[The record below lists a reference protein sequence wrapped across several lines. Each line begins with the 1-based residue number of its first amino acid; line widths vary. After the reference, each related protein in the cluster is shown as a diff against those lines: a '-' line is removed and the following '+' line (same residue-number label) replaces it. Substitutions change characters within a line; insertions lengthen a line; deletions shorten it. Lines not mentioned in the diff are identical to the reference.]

1 MEIFPRLS
9 TLGTSNF
16 KHFSYF
22 SGLSGSGAGYW
33 MGLISALGLGPREH
47 IAIVGGGG
55 KTSLCFAL
63 AEELLQ
69 TGRKVITTTTT
80 KVWHKEANRAP
91 CRVFCPS
98 GSPSYEDLKEGLK
111 RDGHVFVAQRLL
123 ESGKVEGITRAMADS
138 FFKDLQ
144 VDYVIIEA
152 DGAAGRPV
160 KAPAAHEP
168 VIPSS
173 ATMVIAVIGL
183 EAMGR
188 PLDPEI
194 VFRPGLF
201 REITGLEDGETITP
215 AALASVFQSPNGLFK
230 GAPDAARRIAFL
242 NKLDLL
248 ASEEEGRALARLL
261 LQGPHASVE
270 RVVMGSLS
278 RKEYLGM

>member
-1 MEIFPRLS
+1 
-9 TLGTSNF
+9 
-16 KHFSYF
+16 
-22 SGLSGSGAGYW
+22 
-33 MGLISALGLGPREH
+33 MGLISALDLGPREH

-69 TGRKVITTTTT
+69 AGARVITTTTT
-80 KVWHKEANRAP
+80 KVWHREANRAP
-91 CRVFCPS
+91 CRVFCPF
-98 GSPSYEDLKEGLK
+98 GAPSYENLKEGLK
-111 RDGHVFVAQRLL
+111 REGHVFVAQGLL

-144 VDYVIIEA
+144 VDYLIIEA

-173 ATMVIAVIGL
+173 ATMVIAVMGL

-194 VFRPGLF
+194 VFRPGPF

-215 AALASVFQSPNGLFK
+215 AALARVFQSPNGLFK
-230 GAPDAARRIAFL
+230 GAPDVARRIAFL

-248 ASEEEGRALARLL
+248 ASEEEGRTLARLL
-261 LQGPHASVE
+261 LRDPHAPVE
-270 RVVMGSLS
+270 RVVMGSIEKRVFSIL
-278 RKEYLGM
+278 

>member
-1 MEIFPRLS
+1 M
-9 TLGTSNF
+9 
-16 KHFSYF
+16 
-22 SGLSGSGAGYW
+22 A
-33 MGLISALGLGPREH
+33 LISALGLGPREH

-98 GSPSYEDLKEGLK
+98 GSPSYEDLKEELK

-261 LQGPHASVE
+261 LRDPHAPVE
-270 RVVMGSLS
+270 RVVMGSIEKKVF
-278 RKEYLGM
+278 RNVKI

>member
-1 MEIFPRLS
+1 MNGMGEKDRGRISELR
-9 TLGTSNF
+9 
-16 KHFSYF
+16 
-22 SGLSGSGAGYW
+22 
-33 MGLISALGLGPREH
+33 MGLISALDLRPREH

-69 TGRKVITTTTT
+69 AGTRVVTTTTT
-80 KVWHKEANRAP
+80 KVWQIEANRAP
-91 CRVFCPS
+91 CVVFSPS
-98 GSPSYEDLKEGLK
+98 ASPSYEDLKEGLK
-111 RDGHVFVAQRLL
+111 REGHIFVSQGLL

-138 FFKDLQ
+138 LFLDLK

-188 PLDPEI
+188 PLNPEI
-194 VFRPGLF
+194 VFRPGPF
-201 REITGLEDGETITP
+201 REVTGLGDGEPITP
-215 AALASVFQSPNGLFK
+215 AALARVFQSPNGLFK
-230 GAPDAARRIAFL
+230 GAPDSARRIAFL
-242 NKLDLL
+242 NKLDLP
-248 ASEEEGRALARLL
+248 ASEEQGRALARLL
-261 LQGPHASVE
+261 IEDPHAPVE
-270 RVVMGSLS
+270 RVVMGSLL
-278 RKEYLGM
+278 RKEYLETKN

>member
-1 MEIFPRLS
+1 MVRVNNLCN
-9 TLGTSNF
+9 LR
-16 KHFSYF
+16 
-22 SGLSGSGAGYW
+22 
-33 MGLISALGLGPREH
+33 MGLISVLALGPREH

-55 KTSLCFAL
+55 KTSLCFTL
-63 AEELLQ
+63 SEELLQ
-69 TGRKVITTTTT
+69 AGTQVITSTTT
-80 KVWHKEANRAP
+80 KVSHREASRAG
-91 CRVFCPS
+91 CVVFCPS
-98 GSPSYEDLKEGLK
+98 GSAFHEDVKEGFK

-123 ESGKVEGITRAMADS
+123 ESGKVEGITRTMADAL
-138 FFKDLQ
+138 FLDLQ

-188 PLDPEI
+188 PLDSEI

-201 REITGLEDGETITP
+201 REITGLKDGETITP
-215 AALASVFQSPNGLFK
+215 AALARVFQSPDGLFK
-230 GAPDAARRIAFL
+230 GTPDAARKAVFL

-248 ASEEEGRALARLL
+248 SGDQEAKALAMLL
-261 LQGPHASVE
+261 LRDPHAPVE
-270 RVVMGSLS
+270 RVIMGSLLK
-278 RKEYLGM
+278 KEYLRM

>member
-1 MEIFPRLS
+1 
-9 TLGTSNF
+9 
-16 KHFSYF
+16 
-22 SGLSGSGAGYW
+22 

-69 TGRKVITTTTT
+69 TGTRVITTTTT
-80 KVWHKEANRAP
+80 KVWHGEANRAP
-91 CRVFCPS
+91 CVVFCPS
-98 GSPSYEDLKEGLK
+98 GSASHEDLKEGLK
-111 RDGHVFVAQRLL
+111 REGHVFVAQGLL
-123 ESGKVEGITRAMADS
+123 ESGKVEGINRAMADS

-144 VDYVIIEA
+144 VDYLIIEA

-173 ATMVIAVIGL
+173 TTMVIAVIGL

-215 AALASVFQSPNGLFK
+215 AALARIFQSPNGLFK
-230 GAPDAARRIAFL
+230 GAPDAARRITFL

-248 ASEEEGRALARLL
+248 ASEEEGRTLARLL
-261 LQGPHASVE
+261 LRDPHAPVE
-270 RVVMGSLS
+270 RVVMGSIEKRVFRNVRIWDL
-278 RKEYLGM
+278 RD

>member
-1 MEIFPRLS
+1 MV
-9 TLGTSNF
+9 
-16 KHFSYF
+16 
-22 SGLSGSGAGYW
+22 GLNNLRNLRT
-33 MGLISALGLGPREH
+33 GLISALGLGPREH

-63 AEELLQ
+63 AEELLEAG
-69 TGRKVITTTTT
+69 TRVITTTTT
-80 KVWHKEANRAP
+80 KVRHREANRAP
-91 CRVFCPS
+91 CVVFCPS
-98 GSPSYEDLKEGLK
+98 GAFSYEDLKEGLE
-111 RDGHVFVAQRLL
+111 RDGHIFVAQGLL
-123 ESGKVEGITRAMADS
+123 ESGKIEGINRAVADS
-138 FFKDLQ
+138 FFQDLQ
-144 VDYVIIEA
+144 VDYLIIEA

-215 AALASVFQSPNGLFK
+215 AALARVFQSPNGLFK
-230 GAPDAARRIAFL
+230 GAPDSARRIAFL

-248 ASEEEGRALARLL
+248 ASEEGGRTLARLL
-261 LQGPHASVE
+261 LRDPHAPVE
-270 RVVMGSLS
+270 RVVMGSLL
-278 RKEYLGM
+278 RKEYLTPM

>member
-1 MEIFPRLS
+1 
-9 TLGTSNF
+9 
-16 KHFSYF
+16 
-22 SGLSGSGAGYW
+22 
-33 MGLISALGLGPREH
+33 MGLISVLGLGPREH

-69 TGRKVITTTTT
+69 AGRRVITSTTT
-80 KVWHKEANRAP
+80 KVRHREANRAP

-98 GSPSYEDLKEGLK
+98 GSPSYKDLKEGLK
-111 RDGHVFVAQRLL
+111 RDGHVFVAQGLL

-138 FFKDLQ
+138 LFLDLQ

-183 EAMGR
+183 EAMGK
-188 PLDPEI
+188 PLNPEI

-201 REITGLEDGETITP
+201 REITGLEDGEAITP
-215 AALASVFQSPNGLFK
+215 AALARIFQPPNGLFK

-248 ASEEEGRALARLL
+248 DSEEEGRTLARLL
-261 LQGPHASVE
+261 LRGPHAPVI
-270 RVVMGSLS
+270 RVVMGSIEKGIFGNLEIEEF
-278 RKEYLGM
+278 RD

>member
-1 MEIFPRLS
+1 
-9 TLGTSNF
+9 
-16 KHFSYF
+16 
-22 SGLSGSGAGYW
+22 
-33 MGLISALGLGPREH
+33 MGLISALGLRPREH

-91 CRVFCPS
+91 CVVLCPS
-98 GSPSYEDLKEGLK
+98 GSASHEDLKEGLK
-111 RDGHVFVAQRLL
+111 REGHVFVAQGLL
-123 ESGKVEGITRAMADS
+123 ESGKVEGINRVMADS

-144 VDYVIIEA
+144 VDYLIIEA

-173 ATMVIAVIGL
+173 TTMVIAVIGL

-215 AALASVFQSPNGLFK
+215 AALARVFQSPNGLFK
-230 GAPDAARRIAFL
+230 GTPDAARRIAFL

-248 ASEEEGRALARLL
+248 AFEEEGRTLARLL
-261 LQGPHASVE
+261 LRDPHTPVE
-270 RVVMGSLS
+270 RVVMGSIEK
-278 RKEYLGM
+278 RVFRNVRI

>member
-1 MEIFPRLS
+1 M
-9 TLGTSNF
+9 
-16 KHFSYF
+16 
-22 SGLSGSGAGYW
+22 SGLR
-33 MGLISALGLGPREH
+33 MGLISALGFGPREH

-63 AEELLQ
+63 AEEMLQ
-69 TGRKVITTTTT
+69 SGARVITTTTT
-80 KVWHKEANRAP
+80 KVRHKEARRAP
-91 CRVFCPS
+91 FVIFCS
-98 GSPSYEDLKEGLK
+98 SASPSYEDLKDGLK
-111 RDGHVFVAQRLL
+111 REGHIFTGQGLL

-138 FFKDLQ
+138 FFQDLQ

-173 ATMVIAVIGL
+173 TTMVIAMIGL

-201 REITGLEDGETITP
+201 KEITGLEDGETMTP
-215 AALASVFQSPNGLFK
+215 EALSRVFLSPNGLFK
-230 GAPDAARRIAFL
+230 NAPGAAKRIAFL

-248 ASEEEGRALARLL
+248 ASEEEGKILARLL
-261 LQGPHASVE
+261 LSDPHAAVE

-278 RKEYLGM
+278 REEYLLVS

>member
-1 MEIFPRLS
+1 MLELR
-9 TLGTSNF
+9 
-16 KHFSYF
+16 
-22 SGLSGSGAGYW
+22 

-69 TGRKVITTTTT
+69 AGTRVITTTTT
-80 KVWHKEANRAP
+80 KVWHKETNRAP
-91 CRVFCPS
+91 CVVFCPS
-98 GSPSYEDLKEGLK
+98 GSPSYKDLNAGLK
-111 RDGHVFVAQRLL
+111 REEHVFVGQGLL
-123 ESGKVEGITRAMADS
+123 ESSKVEGITRAMADS
-138 FFKDLQ
+138 FFKELQ
-144 VDYVIIEA
+144 VDYLIIEA

-173 ATMVIAVIGL
+173 TTMVIAVIGL

-188 PLDPEI
+188 PLGPEI

-201 REITGLEDGETITP
+201 REITGLKDGETITP
-215 AALASVFQSPNGLFK
+215 AALARVFQSPNGLFK
-230 GAPDAARRIAFL
+230 GTPDAARRIAFL

-261 LQGPHASVE
+261 LRDPHVPVE
-270 RVVMGSLS
+270 RVVMGSIL
-278 RKEYLGM
+278 RKEYLVSYK

>member
-1 MEIFPRLS
+1 
-9 TLGTSNF
+9 
-16 KHFSYF
+16 
-22 SGLSGSGAGYW
+22 

-69 TGRKVITTTTT
+69 AGTRVITTTTT
-80 KVWHKEANRAP
+80 KVWHRETNRAP

-111 RDGHVFVAQRLL
+111 RERHVFVGQGLL

-138 FFKDLQ
+138 FFQDLQ
-144 VDYVIIEA
+144 VDYLIIEA

-215 AALASVFQSPNGLFK
+215 AALARVFQSPNGLFK
-230 GAPDAARRIAFL
+230 GTPDAARRIAFL

-248 ASEEEGRALARLL
+248 ASEEEGKTLAQLL
-261 LQGPHASVE
+261 LRDPQSPVE
-270 RVVMGSLS
+270 RVVMGSIEKRVFSIL
-278 RKEYLGM
+278 

>member
-1 MEIFPRLS
+1 
-9 TLGTSNF
+9 
-16 KHFSYF
+16 
-22 SGLSGSGAGYW
+22 
-33 MGLISALGLGPREH
+33 MGLITALGLRPREH
-47 IAIVGGGG
+47 ITIVGGGG

-69 TGRKVITTTTT
+69 AGTRVITTTTT
-80 KVWHKEANRAP
+80 KVWQVEANRAP
-91 CRVFCPS
+91 CRVFCRS
-98 GSPSYEDLKEGLK
+98 GSLSYEDLKEGLK
-111 RDGHVFVAQRLL
+111 REGHVFVAQGLL

-138 FFKDLQ
+138 LFLDLQ
-144 VDYVIIEA
+144 VDHLIIEA

-173 ATMVIAVIGL
+173 ATMVIAMIGL
-183 EAMGR
+183 EAIGR

-201 REITGLEDGETITP
+201 REITGLKDGETITP
-215 AALASVFQSPNGLFK
+215 VALARVFQSPNGLFK

-242 NKLDLL
+242 NKQDLL

-261 LQGPHASVE
+261 LGDPHTPVE
-270 RVVMGSLS
+270 RVVMGSIL
-278 RKEYLGM
+278 RKEYLVPERKLSF

>member
-1 MEIFPRLS
+1 MGEKDGVGCRMSELQI
-9 TLGTSNF
+9 
-16 KHFSYF
+16 
-22 SGLSGSGAGYW
+22 
-33 MGLISALGLGPREH
+33 GLIPALGLGPREH

-69 TGRKVITTTTT
+69 AGKRVITATTT
-80 KVWHKEANRAP
+80 KVWHREANRAP
-91 CRVFCPS
+91 CVVFSPS
-98 GSPSYEDLKEGLK
+98 GPAFHEDVKEGLN
-111 RDGHVFVAQRLL
+111 RDGHVFVSQGLL
-123 ESGKVEGITRAMADS
+123 ESGKVEGVTRAMADS
-138 FFKDLQ
+138 LFLDLQ
-144 VDYVIIEA
+144 VDHVIIEA

-173 ATMVIAVIGL
+173 VTMVIAVMGL

-188 PLDPEI
+188 PLDSEI

-215 AALASVFQSPNGLFK
+215 AALARVFQSPDGLFK
-230 GAPDAARRIAFL
+230 GAPEARKVAFL

-248 ASEEEGRALARLL
+248 AGDQGAKALALL
-261 LQGPHASVE
+261 LLRDSDAPVE
-270 RVVMGSLS
+270 RVVMGSLL
-278 RKEYLGM
+278 RGEYLVSDK